1 MSTCDGRTN
10 SIPVRFVCFASM
22 IVAVFVFWTDTV
34 DAGHLSDSEDQARIK
49 NSLPQRKLDREL
61 QDTACSL
68 DHIALL
74 RQRPLSIIDKMDFI
88 PRTNAP
94 HPIVLLTQN

>member
-49 NSLPQRKLDREL
+49 NSLPLRKLD
-61 QDTACSL
+61 
-68 DHIALL
+68 
-74 RQRPLSIIDKMDFI
+74 
-88 PRTNAP
+88 
-94 HPIVLLTQN
+94 